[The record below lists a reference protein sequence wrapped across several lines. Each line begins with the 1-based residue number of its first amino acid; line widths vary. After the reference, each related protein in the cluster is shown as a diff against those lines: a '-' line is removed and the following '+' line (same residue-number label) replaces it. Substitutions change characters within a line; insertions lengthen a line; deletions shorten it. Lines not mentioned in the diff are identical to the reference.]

1 MATDTRKHIVAI
13 NNSDDILNIL
23 DVLLTAE
30 GYRVTT
36 QLYRDHSIAEVAS
49 LKPDLVILDYQWATD
64 DAGWTLL
71 QLLRLYPDTM
81 KIPIV
86 LCTAAIEHVAET
98 RDHLDSMGI
107 AVVYK
112 PFNIEQLLTTLR
124 YRLAASDGGPHR
136 NGSAHHDDLSPDTAR

>member
-1 MATDTRKHIVAI
+1 MTTDTRKHIVAI
-13 NNSDDILNIL
+13 NNSTDILAIL
-23 DVLLTAE
+23 DDLLTAE

-49 LKPDLVILDYQWATD
+49 LKPDLVLLDYQWATD

-71 QLLRLYPDTM
+71 QLLRLYPDTT

-86 LCTAAIEHVAET
+86 LCTAAVEHVAET
-98 RDHLDSMGI
+98 RDHLDLMGI

-112 PFNIEQLLTTLR
+112 PFNIDQLLATLR
-124 YRLAASDGGPHR
+124 QRLAGPGGGPHH
-136 NGSAHHDDLSPDTAR
+136 NGSAAHADL